1 MSAKIQQNAEN
12 IKSQRKYRAVMNQN
26 EFANDDQKDEEI
38 VIEALKRMRKRGR
51 NIRTF
56 MWQTMYEL
64 CYQNEEEN
72 KQEIVDEKTKE
83 DYQTHISQLTDT
95 RHTQM
100 CKYGHGRFK
109 RYKGNDRCIRCS
121 SMEGR
126 RYCNDCYEHKE
137 NSGFAAFFGRDSKD
151 YSKYIYCKNCRL
163 SNAET
168 IKQRIKTNK
177 MKALII
183 RNELIRTPILE
194 MDLLC
199 NMQRR
204 AALDSLINDINTL
217 PPTDRSKWI
226 LLMFDLDYLK
236 AWNTCIGHVSTD
248 KLIEKIGNI
257 INKYTQQINDRK
269 DETQTFEQSFAFR
282 TGGDEFVMVFK
293 CKGMLGAQVCKF
305 GKFYRLFKSEINELG
320 QNIKEFVNENEWS
333 DAEAQ
338 LNKAMDRNGNKI
350 NMKIVG
356 LSCGVFVP
364 AQTKNTI
371 KDWLSIADKIA
382 LETAKKSNGIN
393 KNGYAIYWEKRQAL
407 ISKEKAIKQHGM
419 N

>member
-1 MSAKIQQNAEN
+1 MSTKLQQDAEN
-12 IKSQRKYRAVMNQN
+12 IKSQRKHRAMMNQN
-26 EFANDDQKDEEI
+26 EFSNDDQKDEEI

-83 DYQTHISQLTDT
+83 DYQTHISQLIDT
-95 RHTQM
+95 RHAQM
-100 CKYGHGRFK
+100 CKYGHGWFRDEDI
-109 RYKGNDRCIRCS
+109 GNDKCIQCS
-121 SMEGR
+121 SMKGIK
-126 RYCNDCYEHKE
+126 YCNDCYEHKE
-137 NSGFAAFFGRDSKD
+137 NSFLAFLGMGSNDF
-151 YSKYIYCKNCRL
+151 SKYIYCENCRL

-204 AALDSLINDINTL
+204 AALDSLIYDINAL
-217 PPTDRSKWI
+217 APMVRGEWI

-257 INKYTQQINDRK
+257 INKYTQQINDGK
-269 DETQTFEQSFAFR
+269 DETFSQSFAFR

-293 CKGMLGAQVCKF
+293 CKGRYAVECKF
-305 GKFYRLFKSEINELG
+305 GKFYNLFKSEINGLG
-320 QNIKEFVNENEWS
+320 TNIFEFVNENEWS